1 MNGCSYEAVAV
12 MELAVRNLTK
22 HFGAVPAVRDLTFE
36 VPAGRVTGFL
46 GPNGAGKTTT
56 LRMLLGL
63 VRPTSGDALIGG
75 RRYADLPAPRRV
87 VGAVLEATGFHPGRR
102 GRDQLR
108 VLAEVT
114 GVPAARVDEVLAA
127 VGLAA
132 DGRRR
137 VGEYSLGMRQRLGL
151 AAALLG
157 DPTALILDEPANGLD
172 PEGMAW
178 LRELLR
184 GLAADGR
191 TILVSSHVLSEV
203 AQVADH
209 VVIINQGRL
218 RYAGALADLGGGG
231 VVTVRVAEVD
241 RLREALAA
249 RGLRVTATGPAS
261 LAVRGA
267 GAEEIGRIAV
277 DERIVLSGLTEASA
291 SLEAAFLDLVRTDP
305 AVEQPAPAGAR

>member
-1 MNGCSYEAVAV
+1 VV
-12 MELAVRNLTK
+12 ELAVRDLTK
-22 HFGAVPAVRDLTFE
+22 HFGAVPAVRELTFE
-36 VPAGRVTGFL
+36 VAPGRVTAFL

-56 LRMLLGL
+56 LRALLGL
-63 VRPTSGDALIGG
+63 VRPTSGAALVGG
-75 RRYADLPAPRRV
+75 RPYAELSEPRRV

-108 VLAEVT
+108 VLAEVI
-114 GVPAARVDEVLAA
+114 GVPMARVDAVLDL
-127 VGLAA
+127 VGLASP
-132 DGRRR
+132 GGRR

-157 DPTALILDEPANGLD
+157 DPAALVLDEPANGLD

-184 GLAADGR
+184 GLAAEGR

-209 VVIINQGRL
+209 VVIVNQGRL
-218 RYAGALADLGGGG
+218 RFAGALRDLGGAG
-231 VVTVRVAEVD
+231 VVTVRLSEVD
-241 RLREALAA
+241 RLRAALVA
-249 RGLRVTATGPAS
+249 RGLQVTGHGESTLTAS
-261 LAVRGA
+261 GTT
-267 GAEEIGRIAV
+267 AEEVGRVAV
-277 DERIVLSGLTEASA
+277 EERIVLSGLTEAAA

-305 AVEQPAPAGAR
+305 AGTDEPAPAGMR

>member
-1 MNGCSYEAVAV
+1 
-12 MELAVRNLTK
+12 MELSVSGVTK
-22 HFGAVPAVRDLTFE
+22 VFGHVPAVRDLTFA
-36 VPAGRVTGFL
+36 VPSGRVTGFL

-63 VRPTSGDALIGG
+63 VRPTSGAALIGG
-75 RRYADLPAPRRV
+75 RRYVELTAPRRV

-102 GRDQLR
+102 GLDHLR
-108 VLAEVT
+108 VLAQVT
-114 GVPAARVDEVLAA
+114 GVERGRVDEVLEL

-157 DPTALILDEPANGLD
+157 DPAALVLDEPANGLD

-178 LRELLR
+178 LRQLLR
-184 GLAADGR
+184 DMATEGR

-209 VVIINQGRL
+209 VVIINHGRL
-218 RYAGALADLGGGG
+218 RYAGPLRGLGGG
-231 VVTVRVAEVD
+231 VVSVRVTEAD
-241 RLREALAA
+241 RLRDALAA
-249 RGLRVTATGPAS
+249 RGLGVTSTGDTT
-261 LAVRGA
+261 LVVRGA
-267 GAEEIGRIAV
+267 TAEEVGRIAV
-277 DERIVLSGLTEASA
+277 DERIVLSELTETNA
-291 SLEAAFLDLVRTDP
+291 SLEAAFLDLVRATDGEP
-305 AVEQPAPAGAR
+305 AAAGAR

>member
-1 MNGCSYEAVAV
+1 
-12 MELAVRNLTK
+12 MELAVRELTK
-22 HFGAVPAVRDLTFE
+22 RFGAVAAVRDLTFE

-63 VRPTSGDALIGG
+63 VRPTSGAALVGG
-75 RRYADLPAPRRV
+75 RPYADLADPRRV

-114 GVPAARVDEVLAA
+114 GVASGRVDEVLDV
-127 VGLAA
+127 VGLTA

-151 AAALLG
+151 AAALIG
-157 DPTALILDEPANGLD
+157 DPAALVLDEPANGLD

-178 LRELLR
+178 LRGLLR
-184 GLAADGR
+184 GLAAEGR

-203 AQVADH
+203 AQVADN

-218 RYAGALADLGGGG
+218 RFAGALSDLGGAG
-231 VVTVRVAEVD
+231 VVSVRVADAD
-241 RLREALAA
+241 RLADVLTA
-249 RGLRVTATGPAS
+249 RGLAVARTGPGS
-261 LAVRGA
+261 LTVRGA
-267 GAEEIGRIAV
+267 TAEAIGRIAV
-277 DERIVLSGLTEASA
+277 DERIVLSGLTEAAA
-291 SLEAAFLDLVRTDP
+291 SLEAAFLDLVRTDSPVEAP
-305 AVEQPAPAGAR
+305 AAAGAR